1 MSKSIE
7 QFPKDLSSP
16 LIQLK
21 SSVEKNSKL
30 HIKELFALEPERFQ
44 NYSVKF
50 DQLFFDYSKQRITKN
65 ILEQLVA
72 LANNKQLTQWIN
84 RLFRKIKLIVLSSVP
99 LCTGPYV
106 YHRNILNF
114 LNSQNRFILNYSVCT
129 LWLKK
134 SMLGNTAVLRVK

>member
-44 NYSVKF
+44 NYS
-50 DQLFFDYSKQRITKN
+50 
-65 ILEQLVA
+65 
-72 LANNKQLTQWIN
+72 
-84 RLFRKIKLIVLSSVP
+84 
-99 LCTGPYV
+99 
-106 YHRNILNF
+106 
-114 LNSQNRFILNYSVCT
+114 
-129 LWLKK
+129 
-134 SMLGNTAVLRVK
+134 

>member
-50 DQLFFDYSKQRITKN
+50 DQLFLI
-65 ILEQLVA
+65 I
-72 LANNKQLTQWIN
+72 ANNVLP
-84 RLFRKIKLIVLSSVP
+84 KIFW
-99 LCTGPYV
+99 
-106 YHRNILNF
+106 NN
-114 LNSQNRFILNYSVCT
+114 
-129 LWLKK
+129 
-134 SMLGNTAVLRVK
+134 